1 MPMDKDTVMPTNP
14 SEERR
19 RPSSGGNSGFGQ
31 VMRKAKADVR
41 ETTGLCTP
49 TMPADE
55 MRQASQHSDGIGQM
69 AKGMAGSTRSEQMR
83 PSQPLP
89 PEKRQRGDRPG

>member
-1 MPMDKDTVMPTNP
+1 MEKPTMPAD
-14 SEERR
+14 ERR

-31 VMRKAKADVR
+31 VMRKAKADVH
-41 ETTGLCTP
+41 ETTGMVTP
-49 TMPADE
+49 TKPADE
-55 MRQASQHSDGIGQM
+55 MRVPSQHSDGIGQM

-89 PEKRQRGDRPG
+89 PEKRQRGDRP

>member
-1 MPMDKDTVMPTNP
+1 METPTRP
-14 SEERR
+14 ADERR
-19 RPSSGGNSGFGQ
+19 RPSSGGNGGFGQ
-31 VMRKAKADVR
+31 TMRKAKADAR
-41 ETTGLCTP
+41 ETTGPCTP

-55 MRQASQHSDGIGQM
+55 MRQASQHSDGIGPM
-69 AKGMAGSTRSEQMR
+69 ARGMAGSTRSEQMR

>member
-1 MPMDKDTVMPTNP
+1 MPMHKDSVMPTKP

-31 VMRKAKADVR
+31 VMGKAKADSR

-55 MRQASQHSDGIGQM
+55 MRTPSTKSDGIGRM
-69 AKGMAGSTRSEQMR
+69 ARGMAGSTRSEQMR

-89 PEKRQRGDRPG
+89 PTKREKGDRP